1 MKQNKRSNIFSYSC
15 GTAIVWTLVFA
26 GLLSWNISEAKKQ
39 TITQATIQTRSFFQ
53 EFLITR
59 FWNAFHGGLYVP
71 ITEETP
77 PNPYLDDSLRDI
89 TTIEGLKLTKIN
101 PAYMTRQIAVLNEK
115 RGNFQIH
122 ITSLDPISSDNEP
135 DPWEK
140 KALEAF
146 LSDSPEEYELLKTD
160 KGEQV
165 FKYMAPL
172 VFEKP
177 CITCH
182 EKYNGAQ
189 GNISGGISITLPA
202 DALIASRNRQI
213 LLFTLALSSIWLIGL
228 VGTGFVFTRLRQ
240 QERTQDEIIGDLEGA
255 LAEVKQLS
263 GLLPICCSCKKIRDD
278 KGYWQTLE
286 KYISEH
292 SQAQFSHSLCKECA
306 FELYPEEMEKIESR
320 PEEGIEK
327 NGRKQ

>member
-1 MKQNKRSNIFSYSC
+1 MKQNKRSNIFSYSSA
-15 GTAIVWTLVFA
+15 TAIVWTLVFA

-39 TITQATIQTRSFFQ
+39 AITQATIQTRSFFH

-71 ITEETP
+71 ITEKTP
-77 PNPYLDDSLRDI
+77 PNPDLDDPLRDV
-89 TTIEGLKLTKIN
+89 TTVEGLRLTKIN
-101 PAYMTRQIAVLNEK
+101 PAYMTRQIANLSEEK
-115 RGNFQIH
+115 GDFRIH
-122 ITSLDPISSDNEP
+122 ITSLNPISSDNEP

-140 KALEAF
+140 EALQAF

-160 KGEQV
+160 QGEMV

-172 VFEKP
+172 IFEKP
-177 CITCH
+177 CLTCH
-182 EKYNGAQ
+182 AKYNVAQ
-189 GNISGGISITLPA
+189 GELSGGISITMAA
-202 DALIASRNRQI
+202 DSMIASRNRQI
-213 LLFTLALSSIWLIGL
+213 LQLSLAFTCIWLLGL
-228 VGTGFVFTRLRQ
+228 AGIGFVFTRLRQ
-240 QERTQDEIIGDLEGA
+240 QEITQEEIISDLEGA
-255 LAEVKQLS
+255 MAEVKQLS

-327 NGRKQ
+327 KGRKQ